1 MLELNW
7 HSKEIV
13 DNLNKYKRKNKL
25 NLKDEREL
33 FLIFAMKKK
42 LKLMSHLINSEDYH
56 IDMSD
61 SKFFID
67 VLENEVY
74 DMAVLLYREYFLVIT
89 KEQDKIVSL
98 LVNSFSKANGMLEAK
113 AFLLKRFITHMR
125 FEQAQ
130 TFLEAV
136 EARIYD
142 KSRGNIFVNSLNVV
156 KSACLLIELLY
167 MVKNAFGFMQRR
179 V

>member
-89 KEQDKIVSL
+89 KEQDS
-98 LVNSFSKANGMLEAK
+98 SQERTS
-113 AFLLKRFITHMR
+113 
-125 FEQAQ
+125 
-130 TFLEAV
+130 
-136 EARIYD
+136 
-142 KSRGNIFVNSLNVV
+142 
-156 KSACLLIELLY
+156 CL
-167 MVKNAFGFMQRR
+167 
-179 V
+179 